1 MTDNGVA
8 TGRPP
13 ARHGIDRI
21 SVALLSLTAF
31 LVILALLGSQLRPSA
46 PAPAAPLPRQ
56 VIVRREY
63 LTTVVTRIVP
73 DGAPAPAARAVTR
86 TVSRPT
92 VTTAPAPAATAPLTT
107 RTSPTK

>member
-1 MTDNGVA
+1 MTDIGVA
-8 TGRPP
+8 PGRTA
-13 ARHGIDRI
+13 ARSGIDRV

-31 LVILALLGSQLRPSA
+31 LVILAILGSQLRHSA
-46 PAPAAPLPRQ
+46 PAPAAPLPRH

-73 DGAPAPAARAVTR
+73 AGAPAPAAHAVTR
-86 TVSRPT
+86 TVSQPA
-92 VTTAPAPAATAPLTT
+92 VTTAPAPSSTAPVTT